1 MKIKLVQI
9 AFLATALIF
18 LALGG
23 CEEYRAVTAGSV
35 NDGGSGNA
43 GGALHVPGGDGRT
56 TDDLVFDKDFRVFS
70 MDTGIDPQEVTTQ
83 ETLGR
88 WDDGKYHI
96 QGLSYVSTSSLSASG
111 FVDGFFVYW
120 NKPLTGD
127 YKITARVRMTA
138 VQGFSTSKGIQFGVF
153 VPGNAPAANG
163 DQIFSGGSR
172 AAGILFRSSIGSS
185 NPLGEIRYYYATDS
199 SSVNFTAGTSSATGG
214 SQIIYGI
221 SYKTE
226 YILEMSRNSSGYTM
240 AVRNSKTG
248 ALIPQVAGESW
259 NNPQTVSETASGT
272 SALHPSIKYGRPV
285 YAGFALMGSSAE
297 LSQIKIWDNA
307 NGTGDPVF
315 STPDTTPAYVPVE
328 QVIVTL
334 SPAATSDN
342 GDLVNGKP
350 PTKFNYELTAIQ
362 SSGIT
367 LTPSFTP
374 TWADNDRVEWL
385 IESCEPAG
393 ALKIAGT
400 GSPFTLPGMNK
411 TTYQTGKITVDD
423 SLIPA
428 GGQATAKFI
437 AIARD
442 LNLDNFTGFPPVD
455 YPNKQTLAE
464 FRFEVIV
471 TK

>member
-1 MKIKLVQI
+1 MKIKIIQI

-18 LALGG
+18 LAFGG
-23 CEEYRAVTAGSV
+23 CEEYRAVGSGSS
-35 NDGGSGNA
+35 NDGEGN
-43 GGALHVPGGDGRT
+43 GNTDEALYVPGGEGRT
-56 TDDLVFDKDFRVFS
+56 TDDLTFDEDFRFFS
-70 MDTGIDPQEVTTQ
+70 MDTGINPEEVTTQ

-111 FVDGFFVYW
+111 FVDGYFVYW

-153 VPGNAPAANG
+153 APMNAPAANG
-163 DQIFSGGSR
+163 DQIFSGASR
-172 AAGILFRSSIGSS
+172 AAGMLFRSSTGSS
-185 NPLGEIRYYYATDS
+185 NPLGEIRFYYATDS
-199 SSVNFTAGTSSATGG
+199 SSVNFTAGTSSHPG
-214 SQIIYGI
+214 SHIIHDI

-226 YILEMSRNSSGYTM
+226 YILEISRTSERYTL

-248 ALIPQVAGESW
+248 EYIPRGSMQSY
-259 NNPQTVSETASGT
+259 NNPQYINENSTGT

-285 YAGFALMGSSAE
+285 YAGFALMGCSAE

-307 NGTGDPVF
+307 EGTGDPVF

-328 QVIVTL
+328 RLTIEL
-334 SPAATSDN
+334 SPAGSSN
-342 GDLVNGKP
+342 EN
-350 PTKFNYELTAIQ
+350 KFSYTAAEVQ
-362 SSGIT
+362 DSGIT
-367 LTPSFTP
+367 LAPSFTP
-374 TWADNDRVEWL
+374 AWADNNRVEWNM
-385 IESCEPAG
+385 ESCEPSG
-393 ALKIAGT
+393 AITIAGT
-400 GSPFTLPGMNK
+400 GTPLTGINGS
-411 TTYQTGKITVDD
+411 TYETGKITIDGG
-423 SLIPA
+423 LIPA

-442 LNLDNFTGFPPVD
+442 LQLDNFTGFPPVD
-455 YPNKQTLAE
+455 YPLKQTLAE
-464 FRFEVIV
+464 YRFEITV